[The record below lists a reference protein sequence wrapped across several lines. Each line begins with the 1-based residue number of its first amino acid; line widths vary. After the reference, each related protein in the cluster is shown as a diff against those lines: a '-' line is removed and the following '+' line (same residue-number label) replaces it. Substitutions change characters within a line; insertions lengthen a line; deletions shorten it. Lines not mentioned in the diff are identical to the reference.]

1 MTLGEE
7 VGDRNHSMRS
17 SLVGNPPS
25 IGRTPSGSLLA
36 TPDLQLESF
45 AEQAETTTNWRSHIS
60 VSAQKHW
67 TASLAFNRVAHV

>member
-45 AEQAETTTNWRSHIS
+45 AEQAETTTNW
-60 VSAQKHW
+60 
-67 TASLAFNRVAHV
+67 